1 MAEGSDDPFPE
12 GLLAH
17 AELQLRRAYEHS
29 AFERAR
35 EVADRTG
42 GGGAASTSDGPA
54 DVAALDPPSPNDGIV
69 AALDALRRIAVESA
83 ARAGAHANEGKDD
96 AADAKRRRKGEAG
109 TAEAGG
115 SDGGGDATRRGRHRH
130 LAKSAPAR
138 FNRDVRSLTTALR
151 GDWTTAYELIV
162 ARTIDASRAVARAE
176 SHAARSA
183 WRRETIVSRHRELRA
198 TVAASGSRPPP
209 GESPPG
215 ESPPVS
221 DADARWRLAV
231 SSGGLEAYAEAA
243 EEVGNRAWVVD
254 ALRWCAGTAMD
265 FILGGGAESF
275 AVRSARRSH
284 YESLGTRMSDEEEAT
299 MRAALRDRWHR
310 RAPVRGDSPVGG
322 DSLTGDKPTL
332 IDVGSCWDYFR
343 RHEDVFDVLA
353 LDLEPRRPT
362 VLRCD
367 FLNVRIGDP
376 GLEDADVDAGV
387 DADVDGALRFL
398 PRNAAG
404 AVVMSLVL
412 SYVPTPRQRGEMV
425 RRARE
430 VLMDDGR
437 GVLLIVTPHSTDKGH
452 CAHKAL
458 PVLKEWRASIES
470 MGFERVKYERARSVH
485 CLAFRTVGE
494 GPGTK
499 KAGEAPPVRIAFD
512 GPDWETKS

>member
-1 MAEGSDDPFPE
+1 MADGSDDPFPE

-29 AFERAR
+29 AVERRR

-42 GGGAASTSDGPA
+42 AAAAASTSAPA
-54 DVAALDPPSPNDGIV
+54 DVAAMDPPSPSGGIV
-69 AALDALRRIAVESA
+69 AALDALRRIAIESA
-83 ARAGAHANEGKDD
+83 TRAGDANEGEDD
-96 AADAKRRRKGEAG
+96 GADAKRRRKGEAG
-109 TAEAGG
+109 AAERGE
-115 SDGGGDATRRGRHRH
+115 SDGASDGPTRRGRN
-130 LAKSAPAR
+130 LAMSAPAR

-151 GDWTTAYELIV
+151 GDWTTSYELIV
-162 ARTIDASRAVARAE
+162 ARTIDASHAVARAE
-176 SHAARSA
+176 SHAARSR

-198 TVAASGSRPPP
+198 TVAANRRQVVTD
-209 GESPPG
+209 ESPP
-215 ESPPVS
+215 SPS
-221 DADARWRLAV
+221 DADARWRDAV

-243 EEVGNRAWVVD
+243 EEVGNRAWVGD
-254 ALRWCAGTAMD
+254 ALRWCAAAATD
-265 FILGGGAESF
+265 FVLDGFRGAEAF

-284 YESLGTRMSDEEEAT
+284 YERTGTRMSDEEEAT
-299 MRAALRDRWHR
+299 MRAALRERWRR
-310 RAPVRGDSPVGG
+310 RAPVTRGDSPVA
-322 DSLTGDKPTL
+322 DKPTL
-332 IDVGSCWDYFR
+332 VDVGSCWDYFR
-343 RHEDVFDVLA
+343 RHEDVFRVVA

-367 FLNVRIGDP
+367 FLNVRIGEP
-376 GLEDADVDAGV
+376 GRAGGDDVDDDVAVDV
-387 DADVDGALRFL
+387 DADVDGSPRFL

-470 MGFERVKYERARSVH
+470 MGFERVRYERMRSVH

-499 KAGEAPPVRIAFD
+499 KAGEAPPMRIAFD

>member
-1 MAEGSDDPFPE
+1 MAEGSEDPFPE

-17 AELQLRRAYEHS
+17 AELQLRRAYKHS
-29 AFERAR
+29 AVERGR
-35 EVADRTG
+35 EVADRVA
-42 GGGAASTSDGPA
+42 GGGAASTSAPA
-54 DVAALDPPSPNDGIV
+54 DVAAMDPPSPSGGIV

-83 ARAGAHANEGKDD
+83 ARAGDANEGEDD
-96 AADAKRRRKGEAG
+96 GADAKRRRKGEAG
-109 TAEAGG
+109 AAEVGG
-115 SDGGGDATRRGRHRH
+115 SDGGGDATRRGRNRN

-151 GDWTTAYELIV
+151 GDWTTSYELIV
-162 ARTIDASRAVARAE
+162 ARTIDASHAVARAE
-176 SHAARSA
+176 SHAARSR

-198 TVAASGSRPPP
+198 TVAV
-209 GESPPG
+209 GESTSG

-221 DADARWRLAV
+221 DADARWRDAV

-243 EEVGNRAWVVD
+243 EEVGNRAWVGD
-254 ALRWCAGTAMD
+254 ALRWCANAAFD
-265 FILGGGAESF
+265 FVLGGGAEAF

-284 YESLGTRMSDEEEAT
+284 YEDSGTRMSDEEEAT
-299 MRAALRDRWHR
+299 MRAALRERWRR
-310 RAPVRGDSPVGG
+310 RAPIGGDSRGGDSRGGDSPGG
-322 DSLTGDKPTL
+322 KPTL
-332 IDVGSCWDYFR
+332 VDVGSCWDYFR
-343 RHEDVFDVLA
+343 RHEDVFHVVA

-376 GLEDADVDAGV
+376 GLEDADVDADM
-387 DADVDGALRFL
+387 DADMDGSPRFL
-398 PRNAAG
+398 PRNVAG

-470 MGFERVKYERARSVH
+470 MGFERVRYERMRSVH

-499 KAGEAPPVRIAFD
+499 KAGEAPPMRIAFD

>member
-1 MAEGSDDPFPE
+1 
-12 GLLAH
+12 
-17 AELQLRRAYEHS
+17 
-29 AFERAR
+29 
-35 EVADRTG
+35 
-42 GGGAASTSDGPA
+42 
-54 DVAALDPPSPNDGIV
+54 
-69 AALDALRRIAVESA
+69 
-83 ARAGAHANEGKDD
+83 
-96 AADAKRRRKGEAG
+96 
-109 TAEAGG
+109 
-115 SDGGGDATRRGRHRH
+115 
-130 LAKSAPAR
+130 
-138 FNRDVRSLTTALR
+138 
-151 GDWTTAYELIV
+151 
-162 ARTIDASRAVARAE
+162 
-176 SHAARSA
+176 
-183 WRRETIVSRHRELRA
+183 
-198 TVAASGSRPPP
+198 
-209 GESPPG
+209 
-215 ESPPVS
+215 
-221 DADARWRLAV
+221 
-231 SSGGLEAYAEAA
+231 
-243 EEVGNRAWVVD
+243 
-254 ALRWCAGTAMD
+254 
-265 FILGGGAESF
+265 
-275 AVRSARRSH
+275 
-284 YESLGTRMSDEEEAT
+284 MSDEEEAT

-343 RHEDVFDVLA
+343 RHEDVFDVVA

-376 GLEDADVDAGV
+376 GLEDADVDA
-387 DADVDGALRFL
+387 DMDGSPRFL
-398 PRNAAG
+398 PRNVAG

-470 MGFERVKYERARSVH
+470 MGFERVRYERMRSVH

-499 KAGEAPPVRIAFD
+499 KAGEAPPMRIAFD